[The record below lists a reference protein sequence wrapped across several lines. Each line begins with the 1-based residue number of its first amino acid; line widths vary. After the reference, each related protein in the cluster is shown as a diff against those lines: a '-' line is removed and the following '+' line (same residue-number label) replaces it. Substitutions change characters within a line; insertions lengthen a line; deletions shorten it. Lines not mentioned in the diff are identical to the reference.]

1 MSSHNPNIN
10 DTRFDQ
16 VLGKYLKTWIANR
29 NAPNTIRA
37 NLLEAAAAQTI
48 LPAGKV
54 SFFRPNP
61 PDYSEISFREFARA
75 TAFSLQAGFSNV

>member
-10 DTRFDQ
+10 DGRLDQ
-16 VLGKYLKTWIANR
+16 VLGKSLKIWIANK
-29 NAPNTIRA
+29 NAPQSIRA
-37 NLLEAAAAQTI
+37 NLLEAAEAQTT